1 MVVAQVDLGL
11 QMVVEWVVLVA
22 VVLVGTLVME
32 GRERVTA
39 HHQV

>member
-1 MVVAQVDLGL
+1 MVVAQVDWGL

-39 HHQV
+39 QQQV